1 MQIVL
6 NLNNQFKAMEFTWVL
21 EYKIKINRSGLC

>member
-6 NLNNQFKAMEFTWVL
+6 NLKNQFKAMEFTWVL

>member
-6 NLNNQFKAMEFTWVL
+6 NLNIQFKAMEFTWVL